1 MAPLCGGGV
10 ASGSGATVGVAEVEL
25 RKKVPPA
32 RERAWL
38 SERYDA
44 SL

>member
-10 ASGSGATVGVAEVEL
+10 EVGSGATAGFFEKEL

-38 SERYDA
+38 SER
-44 SL
+44 